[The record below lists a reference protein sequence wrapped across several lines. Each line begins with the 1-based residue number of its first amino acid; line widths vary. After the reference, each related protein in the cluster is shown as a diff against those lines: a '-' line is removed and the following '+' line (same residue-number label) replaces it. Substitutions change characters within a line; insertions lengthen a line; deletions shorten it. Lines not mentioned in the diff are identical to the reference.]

1 MQATW
6 ISTPKKNVH
15 LCQIDWY
22 KCIEGAVIRGD
33 FRELFTTID
42 NFVDVH
48 KKVTPFKGYL

>member
-42 NFVDVH
+42 NFDDVH